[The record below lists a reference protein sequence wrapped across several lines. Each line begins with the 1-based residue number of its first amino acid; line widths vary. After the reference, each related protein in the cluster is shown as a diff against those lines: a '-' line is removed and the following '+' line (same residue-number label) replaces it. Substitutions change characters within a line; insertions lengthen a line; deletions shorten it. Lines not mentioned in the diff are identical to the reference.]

1 MTQAQVVRALR
12 IAALVAASLGLAH
25 AASAQ
30 RPSAEQIA
38 AIRAACRSDYIAHCA
53 GVPPGGAQALA
64 CLREHLASVS
74 AACAQAV
81 NAGGAAPG
89 PAPAAQTPAAPAAPE
104 PEPAAAPP
112 ALAPATAPAAAGRAA
127 AALARMQPNDQ
138 QFGII
143 LEACGPDIDNHCASV
158 ERGPDWQL
166 ECLRKNAASLSTG
179 CEQVL
184 VAIASAAP
192 AAAPAATAP
201 AAPPPAPAAAA
212 PPPAP
217 AVAAPAPAP
226 AGPRARPTREQIG
239 AIFRSCRG
247 DMREYCAGGERAPGS
262 RIRCLRENAAN
273 LSPECQEA
281 LAALASGAPGAAP
294 PDALPRPTRPVS
306 PREVLFLIRTSC
318 SADFR
323 TLCRGVEPG
332 GGRIIGCLR
341 ENAANLSPNC
351 REAFMYLIGAR

>member
-1 MTQAQVVRALR
+1 MTQAQVARALR

-74 AACAQAV
+74 AGCAQAV
-81 NAGGAAPG
+81 NAAGAAAPTAPAPS
-89 PAPAAQTPAAPAAPE
+89 PAPAAAETPAPAPPAAPAAG
-104 PEPAAAPP
+104 
-112 ALAPATAPAAAGRAA
+112 GRAA
-127 AALARMQPNDQ
+127 AALARMQPTDQ

-143 LEACGPDIDNHCASV
+143 LEACGPDIDSHCASV
-158 ERGPDWQL
+158 ERGPGWQL
-166 ECLRKNAASLSTG
+166 ECLRQNAANLSTG

-184 VAIASAAP
+184 VAVASTAP
-192 AAAPAATAP
+192 AAAPTAAPPAP
-201 AAPPPAPAAAA
+201 VAAPPPAAAPA

-217 AVAAPAPAP
+217 AVAAPAPP
-226 AGPRARPTREQIG
+226 AGPRARPTREQMI
-239 AIFRSCRG
+239 AIFQSCRR
-247 DMREYCAGGERAPGS
+247 DMREYCAGGERGPGS

-281 LAALASGAPGAAP
+281 LAAVASGAPGAAP
-294 PDALPRPTRPVS
+294 TAPPPPVERPARAVS
-306 PREVLFLIRTSC
+306 PREAIFLVRSACGRDARTY
-318 SADFR
+318 
-323 TLCRGVEPG
+323 CRDVEPG
-332 GGRIIGCLR
+332 GGRIIRCLR
-341 ENAANLSPNC
+341 ENAANLSPAC
-351 REAFMYLIGAR
+351 QDALRSIAGRR